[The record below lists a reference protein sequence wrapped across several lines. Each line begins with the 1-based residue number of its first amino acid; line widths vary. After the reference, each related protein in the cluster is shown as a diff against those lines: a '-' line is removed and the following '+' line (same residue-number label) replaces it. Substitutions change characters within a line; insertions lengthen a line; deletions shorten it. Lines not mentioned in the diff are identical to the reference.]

1 MPEPVTSWPTVRFT
15 EATVPAIVEVS
26 DASFRFV
33 SAVETEDSAEV
44 TEAWSESSVLWD
56 ALAAWSLA
64 RRSWADVSW
73 ACAALN
79 CSESAVVSTVA
90 NTSPA
95 VTVWPAFTFTAVTVP
110 ETAKFEIGLTGRLER
125 ARTGDRLLN
134 GARRHGDGHR
144 GDGQAGGGR

>member
-1 MPEPVTSWPTVRFT
+1 MPEPPVPPPVPEPPLPEPPLPEPPLPEPPVPEPVTSWPTVRFT
-15 EATVPAIVEVS
+15 EAIVPAIVEVS
-26 DASFRFV
+26 DASSRFV
-33 SAVETEDSAEV
+33 CAVETEDSAEV

-64 RRSWADVSW
+64 SRSWADVSC

-90 NTSPA
+90 NTAPA

-110 ETAKFEIGLTGRLER
+110 ETAKFKL
-125 ARTGDRLLN
+125 A
-134 GARRHGDGHR
+134 
-144 GDGQAGGGR
+144 